1 MKEVFAKDL
10 LQGKVVLVTGGGTGL
25 GRAMGER
32 FLALGAKLVISGRR
46 EGVLQAAAKEM
57 ANGVE
62 REVLPVSCDVR
73 DPEQVTAMIDA
84 AEAHFGQV
92 DVLVN
97 NAAGNFISPTE
108 RLSARAVDAVLN
120 IVLHGTFY
128 CTLELGK
135 RWIAR
140 EQKGTVLNIATT
152 YAASGSGYVVPSA
165 AAKAGV
171 VAMTKSLAAEW
182 GKYGIRLNAIA
193 PGPFPTEGAW
203 SRLMPTPEI
212 QALFEKQ
219 IPLGRTGEHLELA
232 NLASYLISDA
242 AAFITGDLIAIDG
255 GETAWNG
262 GEFNILD
269 EVTPEQWDKLEAA
282 RKGSSK

>member
-1 MKEVFAKDL
+1 MTEVFAEGL
-10 LQGKVVLVTGGGTGL
+10 LEGKVVLVTGGGTGL

-46 EGVLQAAAKEM
+46 EAVLKEAADEM
-57 ANGVE
+57 PG
-62 REVLPVSCDVR
+62 EVLSVPCDVR
-73 DPEQVTAMIDA
+73 DPEQVSAMIDA
-84 AEAHFGQV
+84 AETHFGHV

-108 RLSARAVDAVLN
+108 RLSPRAVDAVLN

-135 RWIAR
+135 RWIA
-140 EQKGTVLNIATT
+140 QKRPGAVLNIATT

-171 VAMTKSLAAEW
+171 VALTKSLAAEW

-219 IPLGRTGEHLELA
+219 IPLGRVGERTELA

-269 EVTPEQWDKLEAA
+269 EVTAEQWDALEAA
-282 RKGSSK
+282 RKKG

>member
-1 MKEVFAKDL
+1 MPEVFADVFAKTL
-10 LQGKVVLVTGGGTGL
+10 LQGKVIVVTGGGTGL

-32 FLALGAKLVISGRR
+32 FLSLGAKLVITGRR
-46 EGVLQAAAKEM
+46 EEVLRAAAAEM
-57 ANGVE
+57 DG
-62 REVLPVSCDVR
+62 EVLPVSCDVR
-73 DPEQVTAMIDA
+73 DADQVTALMDA
-84 AEAHFGQV
+84 AEAHFGRV
-92 DVLVN
+92 DALVN

-108 RLSARAVDAVLN
+108 RLSPRAVDAVLN

-135 RWIAR
+135 RWIER

-152 YAASGSGYVVPSA
+152 YAAAGSGYVAPSA

-171 VAMTKSLAAEW
+171 VALTKSLAAEW

-212 QALFEKQ
+212 GALFEKQ
-219 IPLGRTGEHLELA
+219 IPLGRVGEHIELT

-269 EVTPEQWDKLEAA
+269 EVTPEQWDALEAA
-282 RKGSSK
+282 RKK